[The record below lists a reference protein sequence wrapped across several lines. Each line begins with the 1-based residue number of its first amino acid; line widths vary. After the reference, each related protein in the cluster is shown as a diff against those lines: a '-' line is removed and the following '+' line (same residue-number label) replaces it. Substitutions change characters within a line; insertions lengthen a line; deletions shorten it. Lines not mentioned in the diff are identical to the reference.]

1 MSIMAWGSSAN
12 SSDVW
17 GRKYDWFP
25 PLNQVN
31 FNEDSAPSNS
41 ELTEIEVGDFLE
53 QACENFDDEE
63 IVINATQNTRAIE
76 GDLTLIEEL
85 IEEEALATPIVEDN
99 SPLEITT
106 PMPVHNPVE
115 ITVVLED
122 STNPPPAEAITTI
135 PGWNPQDF
143 TIPQTTYTPVF
154 NNSDHE
160 N

>member
-1 MSIMAWGSSAN
+1 M
-12 SSDVW
+12 
-17 GRKYDWFP
+17 
-25 PLNQVN
+25 
-31 FNEDSAPSNS
+31 
-41 ELTEIEVGDFLE
+41 
-53 QACENFDDEE
+53 
-63 IVINATQNTRAIE
+63 
-76 GDLTLIEEL
+76 
-85 IEEEALATPIVEDN
+85 EDN